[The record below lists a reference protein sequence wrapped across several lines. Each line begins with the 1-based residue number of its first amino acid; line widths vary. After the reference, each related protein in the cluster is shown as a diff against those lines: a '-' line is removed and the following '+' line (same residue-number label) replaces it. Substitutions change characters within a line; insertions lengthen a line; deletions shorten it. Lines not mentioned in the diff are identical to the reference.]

1 MITLEDI
8 RNAHAQ
14 VAKVAVNT
22 PFSFAPKLSE
32 MTGHEVFLKKE
43 NLQTTGSFKIR
54 GAFNKIAS
62 LSEEERAKGVVAASA
77 GNHAQ
82 GVALSAKYFGIPATI
97 VMPETTPLTK
107 VDGVK
112 SYGAEVVLSGAN
124 YDEAYAY
131 ALEYAEKEGRVFVH
145 PFADDQ
151 VIAGQGTIA
160 LEILEQS
167 GEETPDAV
175 LVPVGGGGLVSG
187 IGVAIKALSPRTK
200 VIGVA
205 AEGAPAMKLSFDN
218 GKPVDT
224 TGVRTIAD
232 GIAVRDTSPMTLKYI
247 LSHVD
252 DMVLVSDDEIA
263 NAILY
268 LLEKQKLVVEG
279 AGAVGVAALMHNRV
293 SLPENAKVVTLLSGG
308 NIDVTMLSVI
318 IEKGLLK
325 SYRKMKLVVTL
336 IDKPGSL
343 MKLTE
348 ILKEAQANIVQ
359 IGYDRTSL
367 DLKFGDAYVS
377 IAMETKGPEHQK
389 KIKEL
394 LHEHGY
400 RFEEEH

>member
-1 MITLEDI
+1 MITLKDI
-8 RNAHAQ
+8 ELAHER
-14 VAKVAVNT
+14 VAKVVSKT
-22 PFSFAPKLSE
+22 PFSYAPKLSKT
-32 MTGHEVFLKKE
+32 TGYEVYLKKE
-43 NLQTTGSFKIR
+43 NLQNTGSFKLR

-62 LSEEERAKGVVAASA
+62 LSNSERAKGVVAASA

-82 GVALSAKYFGIPATI
+82 GVALAAEYFGIPATI

-112 SYGAEVVLSGAN
+112 SYGAEVVLSGMN

-131 ALEYAEKEGRVFVH
+131 AVEYAKKNNRFFVH
-145 PFADDQ
+145 PFADEQ

-160 LEILEQS
+160 LEIFDKCEK
-167 GEETPDAV
+167 PDAI
-175 LVPVGGGGLVSG
+175 LVPVGGGGLISG
-187 IGVAIKALSPRTK
+187 IALAVKAISPETK

-205 AEGAPAMKLSFDN
+205 ASGAPAMKLSFDA
-218 GKPVDT
+218 KTPIDT
-224 TGVRTIAD
+224 TSVRTIAD
-232 GIAVRDTSPMTLKYI
+232 GIAVRDTSPVTLEYI
-247 LSHVD
+247 LKFVDNIVLVD
-252 DMVLVSDDEIA
+252 DEEIA

-279 AGAVGVAALMHNRV
+279 AGAVSVAALIHNKI
-293 SLPENAKVVTLLSGG
+293 SLPKGAKVVSLLSGG

-336 IDKPGSL
+336 VDKPGSL

-348 ILKEAQANIVQ
+348 ILKNAQANIVQ

-377 IAMETKGPEHQK
+377 IGLETKGKSHQEEIK
-389 KIKEL
+389 KL
-394 LHEHGY
+394 LHTHGY

>member
-1 MITLEDI
+1 MITLQDI
-8 RNAHAQ
+8 KQAHER
-14 VAKVAVNT
+14 VSKVVSKT
-22 PFSFAPKLSE
+22 PFSYAPKLSK
-32 MTGHEVFLKKE
+32 TSGYEVYLKKE
-43 NLQTTGSFKIR
+43 NLQNTGSFKLR
-54 GAFNKIAS
+54 GAFNKIAA
-62 LSEEERAKGVVAASA
+62 LSESERLKGVVAASA

-82 GVALSAKYFGIPATI
+82 GVALASEYFDIPATI
-97 VMPETTPLTK
+97 IMPETTPLTK
-107 VDGVK
+107 IDGVK

-131 ALEYAEKEGRVFVH
+131 AVEYAKKHNRFFVH
-145 PFADDQ
+145 PFADEQ

-160 LEILEQS
+160 LEIFDKCEK
-167 GEETPDAV
+167 PDAI
-175 LVPVGGGGLVSG
+175 LVPIGGGGLISG
-187 IGVAIKALSPRTK
+187 IAVAVKEISPETK

-205 AEGAPAMKLSFDN
+205 ASGAPAMKLSFDE
-218 GKPVDT
+218 KRPIDT
-224 TGVRTIAD
+224 TSVRTIAD
-232 GIAVRDTSPMTLKYI
+232 GIAVRDTSPVTLEYILKYVDSI
-247 LSHVD
+247 VLVD
-252 DMVLVSDDEIA
+252 DEEIA

-279 AGAVGVAALMHNRV
+279 AGAVSVAALIHHKL
-293 SLPENAKVVTLLSGG
+293 SLPKGAKVVSLLSGG

-336 IDKPGSL
+336 VDKPGSL
-343 MKLTE
+343 MNLTQ
-348 ILKEAQANIVQ
+348 ILKNAQANIVQ

-377 IAMETKGPEHQK
+377 IGLETKGKDHQD

-394 LHEHGY
+394 LHMNGF

>member
-1 MITLEDI
+1 MITLEDVQKA
-8 RNAHAQ
+8 RKN
-14 VAKVAVNT
+14 VGKVAVET
-22 PFSFAPKLSE
+22 PFSYAPKLSE
-32 MTGHEVFLKKE
+32 TSGYEVFLKKE
-43 NLQTTGSFKIR
+43 NLQNTGSFKIR

-62 LSEEERAKGVVAASA
+62 LSEEERTKGVVAASA

-82 GVALSAKYFGIPATI
+82 GVALSAKHFGIPATI

-131 ALEYAEKEGRVFVH
+131 AIEFAEKEGRVFVH
-145 PFADDQ
+145 PFADNQ

-160 LEILEQS
+160 LEILQQCGDEL
-167 GEETPDAV
+167 PDAI
-175 LVPVGGGGLVSG
+175 LVPVGGGGLISG
-187 IGVAIKALSPRTK
+187 IAVAMKQLSPKTR

-205 AEGAPAMKLSFDN
+205 AEGAPAMKLSFDAHQ
-218 GKPVDT
+218 PIDT

-232 GIAVRDTSPMTLKYI
+232 GIAVRDTSPVTLKYI
-247 LSHVD
+247 LQYVD
-252 DMVLVSDDEIA
+252 EMILVSDDEIA

-279 AGAVGVAALMHNRV
+279 AGAVGVAALIHKRLD
-293 SLPENAKVVTLLSGG
+293 LPEGAKVVTLLSGG

-348 ILKEAQANIVQ
+348 ILKDAQANIVQ

-377 IAMETKGPEHQK
+377 IALETKGPEHQK